1 MAGITQKVV
10 LGYMF
15 LLQVVGPLANLKI
28 KVFLRGGYSK
38 PYSTSNNRKVKKSDA
53 ISQIGRF
60 ERICWGE
67 FKGWNNF
74 IKYIICPGFFLICS
88 IATYG
93 FSTKQF
99 TDGIKGDFLP
109 EARQDGSSKNS
120 NKPKINI
127 LRQSE
132 NIWDIWGR
140 IKNKSVGCC

>member
-1 MAGITQKVV
+1 
-10 LGYMF
+10 MF
-15 LLQVVGPLANLKI
+15 LFQVVGPVANLMI
-28 KVFLRGGYSK
+28 KVFLRGRYIK
-38 PYSTSNNRKVKKSDA
+38 PSPPSNNRKKEKSDA
-53 ISQIGRF
+53 ISQIGKS
-60 ERICWGE
+60 ERICWGK

-74 IKYIICPGFFLICS
+74 TNCIICPSLFLIFS

-99 TDGIKGDFLP
+99 TDGIKGDFLL
-109 EARQDGSSKNS
+109 EARQDGSSKNG

-140 IKNKSVGCC
+140 IKK

>member
-1 MAGITQKVV
+1 
-10 LGYMF
+10 MF
-15 LLQVVGPLANLKI
+15 LFQVVGSLTNSKKKGIFKRQIQQTLSPI
-28 KVFLRGGYSK
+28 KY
-38 PYSTSNNRKVKKSDA
+38 RKKEKSDA

-74 IKYIICPGFFLICS
+74 INYIVCSGFFLICS

-127 LRQSE
+127 LRPSE